1 MAWAVFDGHA
11 GWKSAEFL
19 KNQRLPFMQYSLMK
33 VKSGSIG
40 KPVPEELFRQAI
52 IQGFVNLDDS
62 IIKQPWIPLRATNHC
77 GRSEETDSG
86 LCWFMRFAI
95 HV

>member
-40 KPVPEELFRQAI
+40 KPIPEELFRQAI

-62 IIKQPWIPLRATNHC
+62 IIKTALDTSQGNEPLRTKRRN
-77 GRSEETDSG
+77 
-86 LCWFMRFAI
+86 
-95 HV
+95 